1 MTFWYLQPVFKK
13 VTYWSL
19 FMEWIIK
26 NPIFHWYLI
35 PFLSEAV
42 EASQH
47 MQVNMFLTT
56 YWLLIKLLLEMK
68 RRLSWLLLLI
78 HLWLELILLGRR
90 LKVLLLLHII
100 AIAILRN
107 SIQPFGCI
115 TGRFDG
121 FSLRFFLS
129 TFFGCCQIFEIKIK
143 FFGGFFLPCVIIN
156 NIFIY
161 LTII

>member
-1 MTFWYLQPVFKK
+1 
-13 VTYWSL
+13 
-19 FMEWIIK
+19 ME
-26 NPIFHWYLI
+26 
-35 PFLSEAV
+35 
-42 EASQH
+42 
-47 MQVNMFLTT
+47 VNIFLTT
-56 YWLLIKLLLEMK
+56 YLLLIKLLLEIK

-90 LKVLLLLHII
+90 LKVLLVLHII

-107 SIQPFGCI
+107 SIQPFGWI
-115 TGRFDG
+115 AGRFDG

-161 LTII
+161 RTRAIITRGLYLFYPIFHCGLYLRAVCTAERLVFTWIFFHLKLP